1 MTRLAIEDVELRQGG
16 FRLRTGR
23 LGFRAGRVTV
33 LLGANGS
40 GKSTLLRVAAG
51 IVRPDAGHAALD
63 GRPVHALRP
72 RDRAAGVSLVVQHPQ
87 LAAPFT
93 VREAVQLGRVARG
106 RDDAAVERA
115 LEQVNAAQQKAKGLR
130 EAYETG
136 EPVPLTDVVIQMQK
150 ASLAFEATLQVRNK
164 VMKAY
169 EDILNMPV

>member
-1 MTRLAIEDVELRQGG
+1 MIENATSASSIQSM
-16 FRLRTGR
+16 LRTMAA
-23 LGFRAGRVTV
+23 FQSEAAGG
-33 LLGANGS
+33 LQGLGAPNPGLQVP
-40 GKSTLLRVAAG
+40 ST
-51 IVRPDAGHAALD
+51 P
-63 GRPVHALRP
+63 
-72 RDRAAGVSLVVQHPQ
+72 
-87 LAAPFT
+87 AAPGF
-93 VREAVQLGRVARG
+93 G
-106 RDDAAVERA
+106 AAVERA